1 MNQKKT
7 EKDRD
12 KDNEKKPLNE
22 YLKYSGLAMQ
32 MGITI
37 GLATWAGVS
46 LDAYF
51 GFDKVPVFTL
61 ILVLLSIFASLYVLI
76 RQLTR

>member
-1 MNQKKT
+1 MKMNQKKT
-7 EKDRD
+7 EGNKEE
-12 KDNEKKPLNE
+12 EKKPLNE

-46 LDAYF
+46 LDKYF
-51 GFDKVPVFTL
+51 DFEKVPVFTL
-61 ILVLLSIFASLYVLI
+61 VFVLLSIFASLYALI